1 MTDAAPHP
9 PTATSPPPPPSPKR
23 RRLFWP
29 VIALVAALVLIAAVF
44 LLQARFEARTD
55 DAYVE
60 ADVVAVAPRV
70 AGYVV
75 ELDVDDNARFKA
87 GDELL
92 RIDDRDYRNAVA
104 SAQADL
110 SSARAARDEAV
121 AALARQSA
129 VVASARASLSG
140 DRAQVTFARQQVER
154 YGPLSK
160 GGFGSIE
167 HLQQFEA
174 DRATRQASLD
184 KDTAELSA
192 AQGQVGVLKADVG
205 QAQAEVA
212 RRQALLDQARLNLSY
227 TRITADFDGTV
238 ANRIVRAGAY
248 VQPGQT
254 LLSEVPM
261 RPYVVANYKE
271 TQLAR
276 MRIGQRVWIR
286 VDGFPGERLRAHVDS
301 LQRGTG
307 SRFALLPPENA
318 TGNFVKVVQRVPVK
332 IVFDEP
338 VDRLARLAPGMSVE
352 TFVDFAHGDAGDR

>member
-1 MTDAAPHP
+1 
-9 PTATSPPPPPSPKR
+9 
-23 RRLFWP
+23 
-29 VIALVAALVLIAAVF
+29 VL
-44 LLQARFEARTD
+44 LLQARFEGRSD

-60 ADVVAVAPRV
+60 ADVVAVAPKV

-75 ELDVDDNARFKA
+75 RLDVDDNARFKA
-87 GDELL
+87 GSELL
-92 RIDDRDYRNAVA
+92 QIDDRDYRNAAA
-104 SAQADL
+104 SAEADL
-110 SSARAARDEAV
+110 GNARAARDEA
-121 AALARQSA
+121 AAELARQGA
-129 VVASARASLSG
+129 VVASARATLGG
-140 DRAQVTFARQQVER
+140 DRGQLAFARQQVAR
-154 YGPLSK
+154 YGPLAK
-160 GGFGSIE
+160 GGYGSIE
-167 HLQQFEA
+167 HLQQVQAEQ
-174 DRATRQASLD
+174 DTRQSALD
-184 KDTAELSA
+184 KDTADLA
-192 AQGQVGVLKADVG
+192 AAEAQVAVLKARLSQVE
-205 QAQAEVA
+205 AEVA

-254 LLSEVPM
+254 LLSEVPL

-276 MRIGQRVWIR
+276 MRVGQPVSIR
-286 VDGFPGERLRAHVDS
+286 VDAYPGQPLRAHIDS

-338 VDRLARLAPGMSVE
+338 ADRLARLAPGMSVE
-352 TFVDFAHGDAGDR
+352 TVVNLAGGGSR